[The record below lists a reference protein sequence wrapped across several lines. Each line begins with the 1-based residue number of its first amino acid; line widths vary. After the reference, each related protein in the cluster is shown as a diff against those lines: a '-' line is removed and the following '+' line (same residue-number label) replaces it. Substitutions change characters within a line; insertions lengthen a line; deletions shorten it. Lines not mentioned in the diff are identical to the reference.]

1 MGSQYLG
8 PVVYG
13 VEPYGPY
20 FTAVDCLVTIAHAK
34 IQCSSAP
41 GAGKTLKLT
50 LSVAGLNNTN
60 PTLKYGIPEIG
71 FNQTSF
77 SPFNVL
83 SNGNNFRTLSLDG
96 GDLIE
101 LRGLNFGR
109 PTSKYIPY
117 ELGSNGSNVDL
128 ERVTYG
134 RLGTE
139 YEARNCYTSYV
150 NETMSFIQCTTV
162 PGLGLAH
169 QWIITVRGQKS
180 RYLLRNER
188 NELTDENNNIV
199 KYATSYKRP
208 LITRI
213 YSTSGRP
220 TKGQNIVILIGK
232 HFGTN
237 INGASYQIRFLK
249 SSADVSAT
257 YTVGSKT
264 LKSNYENVCTANDE
278 CISFA
283 LPEGYGTRYI
293 DLKVTHEDYTRN
305 AFDSVAN
312 KFVYDA
318 PVIAN
323 VQLTDKGVEGKIK
336 IDIAGSNFWKEEG
349 LIYVCHNNLTAP
361 NMTNK
366 NLCCDENTWED
377 LTNSTR
383 INECN
388 DRNMKLIVEEW
399 GHEQISAHVTSSM
412 ASYLYLVVGNVRSNI
427 MKYSINGTQI
437 VAAPYVGNN
446 GLNASIVAQF
456 ASTKNYWYVGTNMEN
471 IGSSYKKKLYLK
483 YKAETK
489 QAIGSADDN
498 DLIGNGISTN
508 GYVILLDSLES
519 LSSCT
524 LFAPPSPR
532 FDLNMY

>member
-1 MGSQYLG
+1 MGTQYLG
-8 PVVYG
+8 PVLYG

-20 FTAVDCLVTIAHAK
+20 FTAVDCSVTKKHEQ
-34 IQCSSAP
+34 IQCSSAA
-41 GAGKTLKLT
+41 GAGKTLKLS
-50 LSVAGLNNTN
+50 LSIAGLNNTN

-83 SNGNNFRTLSLDG
+83 SNGNDFETLSLDG

-101 LRGLNFGR
+101 IRGKNFGR

-117 ELGSNGSNVDL
+117 ELEPNGSNVDL

-139 YEARNCYTSYV
+139 YEAKNCYTSYV
-150 NETMSFIQCTTV
+150 NETMSFIKCTTV

-169 QWIITVRGQKS
+169 QWVITVRGQTS
-180 RYLLRNER
+180 RYLLRNEK
-188 NELTDENNNIV
+188 NELVNENDDII

-213 YSTSGRP
+213 YSTGGRP
-220 TKGQNIVILIGK
+220 TNGQNIVVLIGK
-232 HFGTN
+232 YFGTN
-237 INGASYQIRFLK
+237 LNGASYQIRFLK
-249 SSADVSAT
+249 SNTDTSAKYID
-257 YTVGSKT
+257 GFKT
-264 LKSNYENVCTANDE
+264 LKSNYETVCTTNVE
-278 CISFA
+278 CISFT

-293 DLKVTHEDYTRN
+293 DLKVTHQDYTRN

-318 PVIAN
+318 PVIEN
-323 VQLTDKGVEGKIK
+323 VQLIDEGVEGKIK
-336 IDIAGSNFWKEEG
+336 IDIAGSNFWKQEG
-349 LIYVCHNNLTAP
+349 SIYVCHNNLTKP

-377 LTNSTR
+377 LTNITR

-388 DRNMKLIVEEW
+388 ARNTKLIVEGW
-399 GHEQISAHVTSSM
+399 AHEQVSAHVTSSM
-412 ASYLYLVVGNVRSNI
+412 ASYVYLVVGNVRSNI

-437 VAAPYVGNN
+437 LAAPYGTTN

-471 IGSSYKKKLYLK
+471 VGSSYKNKLYLK
-483 YKAETK
+483 YKAELK

-498 DLIGNGISTN
+498 DRIGNGISTN
-508 GYVILLDSLES
+508 GYVK
-519 LSSCT
+519 
-524 LFAPPSPR
+524 
-532 FDLNMY
+532 